1 MKSRRKF
8 LKGIASGLILVGGQ
22 AFLAGR
28 AEAQAKA
35 PAKGAAGAGGAKG
48 AAGAPGV
55 AVAAGGPA
63 GAAAAGGPVA
73 AAAGG
78 PVAAAAGGPVAAG
91 GGGGGGGGGGTVEY
105 LGGSYTI
112 PTGAEEMIVV
122 ALLGYGI
129 YRIRNRRTGG
139 AIAGGAAAAV
149 AV

>member
-1 MKSRRKF
+1 MKSRRRF

-63 GAAAAGGPVA
+63 GA